1 MVKTNHQRENN
12 GIDLTVAPERPITYK
27 HIIIAIVLIGWFV
40 LAAFLPMAQLTIGNL
55 TFQPSF
61 FRMLTSNISVH
72 GQILSYPGIS
82 KIFAIITLVL
92 IAVAIVGTWIK
103 KYTIA
108 TISSVASVITYLATG
123 TTLGNI
129 VNPALAAAGIE
140 PSVSVKYLTYQASYY
155 LQIILLILLGVLIY
169 WLSGGEQ
176 LAQRL
181 FLIAATISIASV
193 LVITIYMLIIGL
205 PAMIEIGPLKFLFG
219 TVWDPTNSTLP
230 QFGILPMILTS
241 VFCTILSVVI
251 GVPVGILTA
260 VFLAEI
266 APKWVVNIVHPA
278 VELLA
283 GIPSVIYGFFALQI
297 LSPFVKRVFDLPS
310 GDTMLTATIVLAIMI
325 LPTIITTCE
334 SGLNAVPDLY
344 REASLAMGASQIRT
358 IFKIVIP
365 AARSAIL
372 SGVILGVGRSIGET
386 MAIIMVAGNSPQM
399 PNLLGSVRP
408 MTVGIVMEMSYATGL
423 HRDSLFS
430 IGLVLFVF
438 IMIVNFLFTW
448 ISKKGVQL
456 DGKNE

>member
-1 MVKTNHQRENN
+1 MVKNNHLRADNS
-12 GIDLTVAPERPITYK
+12 IDLSVAPERPVTYK
-27 HIIIAIVLIGWFV
+27 HIIIAIVLLGWLILAFV
-40 LAAFLPMAQLTIGNL
+40 QPMAHLSVGDLN
-55 TFQPSF
+55 FQPSF
-61 FRMLTSNISVH
+61 FKMLTTNIQIN
-72 GQILSYPGIS
+72 GQVMSYPGIA
-82 KIFAIITLVL
+82 KIFAGITLVL
-92 IAVAIVGTWIK
+92 IVLSVVGIWLK
-103 KYTIA
+103 KYVLA
-108 TISSVASVITYLATG
+108 TITSIASVITFLATG
-123 TTLGNI
+123 TTLQHCQ
-129 VNPALAAAGIE
+129 PSAGGSRHSAE
-140 PSVSVKYLTYQASYY
+140 CSSYLTYQAAYY
-155 LQIILLILLGVLIY
+155 LQIILLILLAVFIY

-176 LAQRL
+176 LAKRL

-241 VFCTILSVVI
+241 IFCTILSILI

-344 REASLAMGASQIRT
+344 REASLAMGASRIRT

-456 DGKNE
+456 DGKN

>member
-1 MVKTNHQRENN
+1 M
-12 GIDLTVAPERPITYK
+12 
-27 HIIIAIVLIGWFV
+27 
-40 LAAFLPMAQLTIGNL
+40 
-55 TFQPSF
+55 
-61 FRMLTSNISVH
+61 
-72 GQILSYPGIS
+72 SYPGIA
-82 KIFAIITLVL
+82 KIFAGITLVL
-92 IAVAIVGTWIK
+92 IVLSVVGIWLK
-103 KYTIA
+103 KYVLA
-108 TISSVASVITYLATG
+108 TITSIASVITFLATG

-129 VNPALAAAGIE
+129 VNPALAAAGIQQ
-140 PSVSVKYLTYQASYY
+140 SVSVKYLTYQAAYY
-155 LQIILLILLGVLIY
+155 LQIILLILLAVFIY

-176 LAQRL
+176 LAKRL

-241 VFCTILSVVI
+241 IFCTILSILI

-344 REASLAMGASQIRT
+344 REASLAMGASRIRT

-456 DGKNE
+456 DGKN

>member
-1 MVKTNHQRENN
+1 
-12 GIDLTVAPERPITYK
+12 
-27 HIIIAIVLIGWFV
+27 
-40 LAAFLPMAQLTIGNL
+40 
-55 TFQPSF
+55 
-61 FRMLTSNISVH
+61 MLTSNISVH